1 MRLITQEVIETDIV
15 IIGAGPVGLF
25 AVFEAGLLDLECHLI
40 DSLDKIGGQCI
51 ELYPDKP
58 IYDIPG
64 VPNQTA
70 REHVDALLKQ
80 IKPFNPIFHLHETV
94 TTLLQDRSEG
104 GIRDSKFT
112 LSTNGNKKFITSNVI
127 IAGGAGTFKPKKPDI
142 KGLEEFEGKGLEY
155 AVRDKSKYFNKRV
168 LIFGGGDSALDWAVE
183 LADIAT
189 EITVIHRSK
198 RYKASP
204 HTVKKMRAK
213 SNVKEVTG
221 KLERLENPKRYL
233 DYAIV
238 TVDKELQIMPCDEVL
253 IFFGLN
259 TNLDEIRS
267 WRLELDDFKRKIKV
281 NTKTFE
287 TNMKGVFAIGDMC
300 CYPGKL
306 DLILSGF
313 HEGTLAVQEA
323 FYRARPGEQ
332 LVFQYTTTS
341 SSLKKKLS

>member
-1 MRLITQEVIETDIV
+1 MRLITPEIIETDIV

-25 AVFEAGLLDLECHLI
+25 TVFEAGLLDLECHLI

-168 LIFGGGDSALDWAVE
+168 LIFGGGDSALDWTVE

-189 EITVIHRSK
+189 EVTLIHRSK

-204 HTVKKMRAK
+204 HTVKKMREK

-221 KLERLENPKRYL
+221 KLERLEHPKRYL
-233 DYAIV
+233 DYAVV

-300 CYPGKL
+300 YYPGKL
-306 DLILSGF
+306 NLILSGF

-341 SSLKKKLS
+341 SSLKKKLA

>member
-25 AVFEAGLLDLECHLI
+25 TVFEAGLLDLECHLI
-40 DSLDKIGGQCI
+40 DSLDKVGGQCI

-70 REHVDALLKQ
+70 REHVNSLLKQ
-80 IKPFNPIFHLHETV
+80 IKPFNPTFHLNETV
-94 TTLLQDRSEG
+94 LTLWQDRSEG

-112 LSTNGNKKFITSNVI
+112 LKTNGNKTFITSNVI
-127 IAGGAGTFKPKKPDI
+127 IAGGAGTFKPKKPEI
-142 KGLEEFEGKGLEY
+142 EGLEDFEGKGLEY

-168 LIFGGGDSALDWAVE
+168 LIFGGGDSALDWTVE

-189 EITVIHRSK
+189 EVTLIHRSK
-198 RYKASP
+198 RYKAAP
-204 HTVKKMRAK
+204 HTVKQMRAK

-221 KLERLENPKRYL
+221 KLERLEDSKRYL
-233 DYAIV
+233 DYAVV
-238 TVDKELQIMPCDEVL
+238 TVDKEPKIMPCDEVL

-300 CYPGKL
+300 HYPGKL
-306 DLILSGF
+306 NLILSGF

-323 FYRARPGEQ
+323 FYRARPGEE
-332 LVFQYTTTS
+332 LIFQYTTTS
-341 SSLKKKLS
+341 SDLRKKLA